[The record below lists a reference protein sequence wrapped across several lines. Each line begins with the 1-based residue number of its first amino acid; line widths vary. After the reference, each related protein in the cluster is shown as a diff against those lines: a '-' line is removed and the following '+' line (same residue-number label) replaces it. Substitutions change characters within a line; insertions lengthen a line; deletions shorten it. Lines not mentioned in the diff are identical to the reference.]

1 MARHGAGLF
10 SVGTLLASFF
20 GAAMIAAAFA
30 YFNYKF
36 SEYKFINFSEWVFYE
51 EKTIFTNFLCV
62 SNRRKNEKGAPVGI
76 RTRVEA
82 SKGPHDWP
90 LHHRSTGSV

>member
-1 MARHGAGLF
+1 MDINIFRVHAP
-10 SVGTLLASFF
+10 FF
-20 GAAMIAAAFA
+20 QQQ
-30 YFNYKF
+30 K
-36 SEYKFINFSEWVFYE
+36 K
-51 EKTIFTNFLCV
+51 KTIFTNFLCV